1 MQRNAFVWCCY
12 KRNSFS
18 LIQGD
23 EMGRNRLDVYPASG
37 STNAIYWKKET
48 KQKINRSYIKKKLYF
63 SGVTQKSKASF
74 CGHRQW
80 QNICSC
86 FRSDTLKCR
95 FWTWRKKGKLL
106 WIKVD
111 LVWKASLCAAA
122 QPFRTDRA
130 TTELRRRPRPPC
142 WERPVTYSHGF
153 DHTDRRHTSCSCKMC
168 RREICTERDSWLVS
182 EHF

>member
-106 WIKVD
+106 RIKVD

-153 DHTDRRHTSCSCKMC
+153 DHTDRRHFF
-168 RREICTERDSWLVS
+168 EIVLV
-182 EHF
+182 